1 MKFRKIT
8 ALLLVLCML
17 LSLSISAFAA
27 EADEHTIYD
36 SAPDEE
42 PAISTEAATSGTIQN
57 SGIRWSL
64 DEKGWLTISGSGEAP
79 VFQSADD
86 QPWAAVREQI
96 TEVWFEDVETLSIS
110 DLAYW
115 FEGCTNLTTAEL
127 PLAPVIGKHA
137 FYNCPK
143 LSTLTMYYGETV
155 LKSIGEDAFW
165 READAGD
172 TLYIAYIIGYP
183 EATVPFYTYDWAASN
198 RSSRYFY
205 DLYGVYQNA
214 DAATTALNGI
224 KKAPGISVQSTG
236 SIIGNCPSCGK
247 YSFQGTYVEV
257 AHSSRG
263 HANYNECYL
272 CHYVQYLGTYTYK
285 SHGAGGYGSGTCPD
299 CGSHTW
305 VLQSQQASTCTS
317 NGYRSYSC
325 ACGQTKS
332 ETIYASGHN
341 YSYGSWEQY
350 SSSQHRRT
358 GSCRNCGDSD
368 YEYAS
373 HSMSYG
379 SWSNSSSSQ
388 HSRTASCRTCGYS
401 TTDYGNHSYSTGSWS
416 KYSDTQHRR
425 SKTCSGCGASTYDYA
440 NHSYS
445 YGSLVSDS
453 ETQHKRTKT
462 CSACGDSGYEYAD
475 HTDAN
480 GDGKCDDCGATVSLT
495 IKWDAGTNGGTI
507 DGKTSITTTG
517 KPNATATAPTS
528 TPVKAGHAF
537 KGWYT
542 SASGGSLY
550 NTVTITA
557 AKTFYAQFTANSYSV
572 TWDLGDGTTEETK
585 QTYGEAFA
593 GQLEDVLPHGRV
605 RFIRRPLVHVVGVAL
620 DGDKAG
626 AGHLCRF
633 RRAEV
638 RRHGIVRIL
647 VVILAE
653 RDADREDRRF
663 HAVFL
668 QDRIG
673 ERVVAEIAVVERDDD
688 RLFRQRLAPQ
698 DVGLQLVKGNALRGE
713 EGVQLAPQLPRHH
726 HALRRQRVHQI
737 CRLVKVHAAVY
748 GQPEFAPLRHRRA
761 ADADRLRMLRRDAL
775 KDRERRQRRKPR
787 APAAQVRGQND
798 LLFKTACFHGCFRLL
813 FFAVCIIPCWFSVC
827 QFGFASESYNN
838 SRNFSLFALES
849 C

>member
-1 MKFRKIT
+1 MMKNFKKFT
-8 ALLLVLCML
+8 AFVLALCMVF
-17 LSLSISAFAA
+17 SLSVAAFAA
-27 EADEHTIYD
+27 EADEHTVYE

-42 PAISTEAATSGTIQN
+42 TVVSSEAATSGTIQN

-86 QPWAAVREQI
+86 QPWAAVRDQI
-96 TEVWFEDVETLSIS
+96 TEVWFEAVETLSIP

-115 FEGCTNLTTAEL
+115 FEGCVNLTTAEL
-127 PLAPVIGKHA
+127 PLAPTIGKHA
-137 FYNCPK
+137 FYGCSK

-165 READAGD
+165 RETDSGD
-172 TLYIAYIIGYP
+172 TLYIAYLIGYP

-198 RSSRYFY
+198 RSDRYFY
-205 DLYGVYQNA
+205 DLYGVYSSTPA
-214 DAATTALNGI
+214 DSGI

-358 GSCRNCGDSD
+358 GSCRNCGATD
-368 YEYAS
+368 YDYAS

-401 TTDYGNHSYSTGSWS
+401 TTEYGNHSYSTGAWS

-445 YGSLVSDS
+445 YGSWVSDS

-495 IKWDAGTNGGTI
+495 VTWDAGSNGGTI
-507 DGKTSITTTG
+507 NGKASFSETV
-517 KPNATATAPTS
+517 KPNSVPAAPSTS
-528 TPVKAGHAF
+528 PVKTGHTF
-537 KGWYT
+537 KNWYT
-542 SASGGSLY
+542 EKTGGKLY
-550 NTVTITA
+550 TTVTAITA
-557 AKTFYAQFTANSYSV
+557 SQTFYAQFEANKYVV
-572 TWDLGDGTTEETK
+572 TWNLGDGRSETTE
-585 QTYGEAFA
+585 QIYGEK
-593 GQLEDVLPHGRV
+593 LVLPTEPTRKNAEFLGWFTEKDGGTEVTTNTVFKETAATTYYAHWEV
-605 RFIRRPLVHVVGVAL
+605 TELFSVTVPATLPLVVDETGKVYVAAASIVNNSTGDVKVSSVSVTSKNGWEFVPYSTNMAKAKVDAKQVGFKINSSETSKTGDSEVFTLAAPWTVKEADAL
-620 DGDKAG
+620 SINYD
-626 AGHLCRF
+626 
-633 RRAEV
+633 
-638 RRHGIVRIL
+638 
-647 VVILAE
+647 
-653 RDADREDRRF
+653 
-663 HAVFL
+663 
-668 QDRIG
+668 
-673 ERVVAEIAVVERDDD
+673 AVVS
-688 RLFRQRLAPQ
+688 
-698 DVGLQLVKGNALRGE
+698 
-713 EGVQLAPQLPRHH
+713 
-726 HALRRQRVHQI
+726 
-737 CRLVKVHAAVY
+737 AVSQPVT
-748 GQPEFAPLRHRRA
+748 GQEI
-761 ADADRLRMLRRDAL
+761 M
-775 KDRERRQRRKPR
+775 
-787 APAAQVRGQND
+787 
-798 LLFKTACFHGCFRLL
+798 
-813 FFAVCIIPCWFSVC
+813 SVV
-827 QFGFASESYNN
+827 FV
-838 SRNFSLFALES
+838 LEWA
-849 C
+849 

>member
-1 MKFRKIT
+1 MMKNFKKFT
-8 ALLLVLCML
+8 AFVLALCMVF
-17 LSLSISAFAA
+17 SLSVAAFAA
-27 EADEHTIYD
+27 EADEHTVYE
-36 SAPDEE
+36 SAPEE
-42 PAISTEAATSGTIQN
+42 EITVQSAEAATSGTIPG
-57 SGIRWSL
+57 SSIKWSL
-64 DEKGWLTISGSGEAP
+64 DSHGWLTISGSGEAP

-86 QPWAAVREQI
+86 QPWAEYREQI
-96 TEVWFEDVETLSIS
+96 TEVWYDDMSTLTIS

-115 FEGCTNLTTAEL
+115 FEGCSNLTTAEL
-127 PLAPVIGKHA
+127 PLAPVIGRHA

-155 LKSIGEDAFW
+155 LNSIGEDAFW
-165 READAGD
+165 READSGD

-214 DAATTALNGI
+214 DAATTAPSGI

-305 VLQSQQASTCTS
+305 VLQSQQAATCTS

-332 ETIYASGHN
+332 ETIYATGHS

-350 SSSQHRRT
+350 SASQHRREAY
-358 GSCRNCGDSD
+358 CRNCGATD
-368 YEYAS
+368 YDYAS

-379 SWSNSSSSQ
+379 AWSNYSDSQ

-401 TTDYGNHSYSTGSWS
+401 TTDYGNHSYTTGSWS
-416 KYSDTQHRR
+416 KYSD
-425 SKTCSGCGASTYDYA
+425 
-440 NHSYS
+440 
-445 YGSLVSDS
+445 
-453 ETQHKRTKT
+453 TQHKRTKT

-542 SASGGSLY
+542 AASGGSLY

-557 AKTFYAQFTANSYSV
+557 AKTFYAQFTANSYTL
-572 TWDLGDGTTEETK
+572 TWDLGNGTTEETK
-585 QTYGEAFA
+585 QTYGEKLTLPTEPTRKNAEFLGWFTEA
-593 GQLEDVLPHGRV
+593 NGGTQVDANTIYKTDGDSTYYAHWEITEVFSVTVPVTLPLIVDEGGEVHVGAAEIINASTGDVIVSSVSISTKNGWQLVPYTTDMAHAKVDAKQLGFKINDSLTTKTGDAETFSLTSPWTIAENGKLPLSYDAVVSAVSQPVTEQDVLS
-605 RFIRRPLVHVVGVAL
+605 VVFVL
-620 DGDKAG
+620 EWK
-626 AGHLCRF
+626 
-633 RRAEV
+633 
-638 RRHGIVRIL
+638 
-647 VVILAE
+647 
-653 RDADREDRRF
+653 
-663 HAVFL
+663 
-668 QDRIG
+668 G
-673 ERVVAEIAVVERDDD
+673 E
-688 RLFRQRLAPQ
+688 
-698 DVGLQLVKGNALRGE
+698 
-713 EGVQLAPQLPRHH
+713 
-726 HALRRQRVHQI
+726 
-737 CRLVKVHAAVY
+737 
-748 GQPEFAPLRHRRA
+748 
-761 ADADRLRMLRRDAL
+761 
-775 KDRERRQRRKPR
+775 
-787 APAAQVRGQND
+787 
-798 LLFKTACFHGCFRLL
+798 
-813 FFAVCIIPCWFSVC
+813 
-827 QFGFASESYNN
+827 
-838 SRNFSLFALES
+838 
-849 C
+849 

>member
-17 LSLSISAFAA
+17 LSLSISVFAA

-42 PAISTEAATSGTIQN
+42 PVVSSEAATSGTIQN

-86 QPWAAVREQI
+86 QPWAAVRDQI
-96 TEVWFEDVETLSIS
+96 TEVWFEDVETLTIP

-115 FEGCTNLTTAEL
+115 FEGCVNLTTAEL
-127 PLAPVIGKHA
+127 PLAPTIGKHA

-155 LKSIGEDAFW
+155 LNSIGEEAFW
-165 READAGD
+165 RENDSGD
-172 TLYIAYIIGYP
+172 TLYIGYIIGYP
-183 EATVPFYTYDWAASN
+183 KSSVPFYTYDWAASN
-198 RSSRYFY
+198 RSNRYFY

-214 DAATTALNGI
+214 DAATTAPNGI

-263 HANYNECYL
+263 HANYNECYA

-305 VLQSQQASTCTS
+305 VLQSQQAATCTS

-350 SSSQHRRT
+350 SSSQHRREAY
-358 GSCRNCGDSD
+358 CRNCGDSD

-416 KYSDTQHRR
+416 KYSDAQHRR

-445 YGSLVSDS
+445 YGSWVSDS

-495 IKWDAGTNGGTI
+495 VTWDAGSNGGTI
-507 DGKTSITTTG
+507 DGKAAYSETVQPNS
-517 KPNATATAPTS
+517 KPTIPAS
-528 TPVKAGHAF
+528 LPVKKGHSF

-542 SASGGSLY
+542 AKTGGKLY
-550 NTVTITA
+550 NTVTSITA
-557 AKTFYAQFTANSYSV
+557 STTFYAQFEANKYV
-572 TWDLGDGTTEETK
+572 VIWDLGTGQSETTE
-585 QTYGEAFA
+585 QTYGEK
-593 GQLEDVLPHGRV
+593 LLLPKDPERKNAEFLGWFTEATGGTQVTANDTFTETADKTYYAHWEITEV
-605 RFIRRPLVHVVGVAL
+605 FSVTVPVTLPLVVDESG
-620 DGDKAG
+620 
-626 AGHLCRF
+626 
-633 RRAEV
+633 EV
-638 RRHGIVRIL
+638 HTGS
-647 VVILAE
+647 
-653 RDADREDRRF
+653 
-663 HAVFL
+663 
-668 QDRIG
+668 
-673 ERVVAEIAVVERDDD
+673 AEIINASTGTVVVSSVSISTKNGWQLVPYTTDMAHEKVDAKLLGFKINDAQTNKTGDTEIFSLTSPWEIAENSRLPLSYDAVVSAVSKAITEQEV
-688 RLFRQRLAPQ
+688 LSIVFVLKW
-698 DVGLQLVKGNALRGE
+698 GGE
-713 EGVQLAPQLPRHH
+713 
-726 HALRRQRVHQI
+726 
-737 CRLVKVHAAVY
+737 
-748 GQPEFAPLRHRRA
+748 
-761 ADADRLRMLRRDAL
+761 
-775 KDRERRQRRKPR
+775 
-787 APAAQVRGQND
+787 
-798 LLFKTACFHGCFRLL
+798 
-813 FFAVCIIPCWFSVC
+813 
-827 QFGFASESYNN
+827 
-838 SRNFSLFALES
+838 
-849 C
+849 

>member
-1 MKFRKIT
+1 MKNFKKFT
-8 ALLLVLCML
+8 AFVLALCML
-17 LSLSISAFAA
+17 FSLSVAAFAA

-42 PAISTEAATSGTIQN
+42 TVVSNEAATSGTIQN

-86 QPWAAVREQI
+86 QPWAAVRDQI
-96 TEVWFEDVETLSIS
+96 TEVWFEDVETLTIP

-115 FEGCTNLTTAEL
+115 FEGCVSLTTAEL
-127 PLAPVIGKHA
+127 PLAPTIGKHA
-137 FYNCPK
+137 FYNCSK

-155 LKSIGEDAFW
+155 LNSIGEDAFW
-165 READAGD
+165 READSGD

-214 DAATTALNGI
+214 DAATTAPNGI

-305 VLQSQQASTCTS
+305 VLQSQQAATCTS

-332 ETIYASGHN
+332 ETIYSSGHS

-358 GSCRNCGDSD
+358 GSCRNCGATD
-368 YEYAS
+368 YDYAS

-440 NHSYS
+440 DHSYS
-445 YGSLVSDS
+445 YGSWTRADD
-453 ETQHKRTKT
+453 TQHKRTKT
-462 CSACGDSGYEYAD
+462 CSVCKASSEEYAD
-475 HTDAN
+475 HVDAN

-495 IKWDAGTNGGTI
+495 VTWDAGSNGGTI
-507 DGKTSITTTG
+507 DGKASFSETV
-517 KPNATATAPTS
+517 KPNSKPTAPGS
-528 TPVKAGHAF
+528 VPVKTGYTF
-537 KGWYT
+537 KGWFT
-542 SASGGSLY
+542 AKSGGSLY
-550 NTVTITA
+550 STVTITSST
-557 AKTFYAQFTANSYSV
+557 TFYAQFEANKYAV
-572 TWDLGDGTTEETK
+572 TWDLGTGQSETTE
-585 QTYGEAFA
+585 QTYGEK
-593 GQLEDVLPHGRV
+593 LVLPTEPV
-605 RFIRRPLVHVVGVAL
+605 RKNAEFLGWFTEKAGGTEVNSNTTYSTDGETTYYAHWEITEIFSVTVPVTLPLVIDESGKVHTGT
-620 DGDKAG
+620 
-626 AGHLCRF
+626 
-633 RRAEV
+633 
-638 RRHGIVRIL
+638 
-647 VVILAE
+647 
-653 RDADREDRRF
+653 
-663 HAVFL
+663 
-668 QDRIG
+668 
-673 ERVVAEIAVVERDDD
+673 AEIINASTGEVVVSSVGISTKNGWQLVPYTTDMAHAKVDAKQLGFKINDAQTSKTGDAETFALSSPWEITENGRLPISYDAVVSAVSKAITEQEV
-688 RLFRQRLAPQ
+688 LSVVFVLEW
-698 DVGLQLVKGNALRGE
+698 RGE
-713 EGVQLAPQLPRHH
+713 
-726 HALRRQRVHQI
+726 
-737 CRLVKVHAAVY
+737 
-748 GQPEFAPLRHRRA
+748 
-761 ADADRLRMLRRDAL
+761 
-775 KDRERRQRRKPR
+775 
-787 APAAQVRGQND
+787 
-798 LLFKTACFHGCFRLL
+798 
-813 FFAVCIIPCWFSVC
+813 
-827 QFGFASESYNN
+827 
-838 SRNFSLFALES
+838 
-849 C
+849 

>member
-1 MKFRKIT
+1 MMKNFKKFT
-8 ALLLVLCML
+8 ALLLALCMVF
-17 LSLSISAFAA
+17 SLSISAFAV
-27 EADEHTIYD
+27 EDHEHTVYE

-42 PAISTEAATSGTIQN
+42 IAVQSVSGEAATSGTIPG
-57 SGIRWSL
+57 SSIKWSL
-64 DEKGWLTISGSGEAP
+64 DSKGWLTISGSGEAP
-79 VFQSADD
+79 VFTSADD

-155 LKSIGEDAFW
+155 LNSIGEDAFW
-165 READAGD
+165 RETDSGD

-198 RSSRYFY
+198 RSNRYFY

-305 VLQSQQASTCTS
+305 VLQSQQAATCTS
-317 NGYRSYSC
+317 NGYRNYSC

-332 ETIYASGHN
+332 ETIYSSGHS

-350 SSSQHRRT
+350 SSSQHRREAY
-358 GSCRNCGDSD
+358 CRNCGDSD

-373 HSMSYG
+373 HSMSCG

-401 TTDYGNHSYSTGSWS
+401 TTDYGNHSYSTGAWS

-440 NHSYS
+440 DHSYS
-445 YGSLVSDS
+445 YGSWTRADD
-453 ETQHKRTKT
+453 TQHKRTKT
-462 CSACGDSGYEYAD
+462 CSVCKASSEEYAD
-475 HTDAN
+475 HVDSN

-495 IKWDAGTNGGTI
+495 IKWDAGSNGGLI
-507 DGKTSITTTG
+507 DGKATYNETVQPNS
-517 KPNATATAPTS
+517 KPTIPAS
-528 TPVKAGHAF
+528 LPVKKGHSF

-542 SASGGSLY
+542 AKTGGMLY
-550 NTVTITA
+550 NTITSITA
-557 AKTFYAQFTANSYSV
+557 SATFYAQFEANKYVV
-572 TWDLGDGTTEETK
+572 TWDLGTGKTETTN
-585 QTYGEAFA
+585 QTYGEK
-593 GQLEDVLPHGRV
+593 LVLPTEPTRKNAEFLGWFTEANGGTQVTANDVFTETADKTYYAHWEITEV
-605 RFIRRPLVHVVGVAL
+605 FSVTVPVVLPLTVDENGEVHT
-620 DGDKAG
+620 G
-626 AGHLCRF
+626 A
-633 RRAEV
+633 
-638 RRHGIVRIL
+638 
-647 VVILAE
+647 
-653 RDADREDRRF
+653 
-663 HAVFL
+663 
-668 QDRIG
+668 
-673 ERVVAEIAVVERDDD
+673 AEIINGSTGEVIVSSVSISTKNGWKLVPFDTDMAHVKVDAKQLGFKINDSVTAKTGDTETLVLRGPWDIAENGRLPISYDAVVSAVSKAVTEQEV
-688 RLFRQRLAPQ
+688 LSIVFVLEW
-698 DVGLQLVKGNALRGE
+698 GGE
-713 EGVQLAPQLPRHH
+713 
-726 HALRRQRVHQI
+726 
-737 CRLVKVHAAVY
+737 
-748 GQPEFAPLRHRRA
+748 
-761 ADADRLRMLRRDAL
+761 
-775 KDRERRQRRKPR
+775 
-787 APAAQVRGQND
+787 
-798 LLFKTACFHGCFRLL
+798 
-813 FFAVCIIPCWFSVC
+813 
-827 QFGFASESYNN
+827 
-838 SRNFSLFALES
+838 
-849 C
+849 

>member
-1 MKFRKIT
+1 MMKNFKKFT
-8 ALLLVLCML
+8 ALLLALCMVF
-17 LSLSISAFAA
+17 SLSISAFAV
-27 EADEHTIYD
+27 EDHEHTVYE

-42 PAISTEAATSGTIQN
+42 IAVQSVSGEAATSGTIPG
-57 SGIRWSL
+57 SSIKWSL
-64 DEKGWLTISGSGEAP
+64 DSKGWLTISGSGEAP
-79 VFQSADD
+79 VFTSADD

-165 READAGD
+165 RESDGGD
-172 TLYIAYIIGYP
+172 TLYIGYLIGYP
-183 EATVPFYTYDWAASN
+183 KSSVPFHTYDWAASN
-198 RSSRYFY
+198 RSERYFY
-205 DLYGVYQNA
+205 DLYGVHQNA
-214 DAATTALNGI
+214 DAGSAATSGI
-224 KKAPGISVQSTG
+224 KKAPGVSVQSTG

-305 VLQSQQASTCTS
+305 VLQSQQAATCTS

-350 SSSQHRRT
+350 SSSQHRREAY
-358 GSCRNCGDSD
+358 CRNCGDSD

-416 KYSDTQHRR
+416 KYSDAQHRR

-445 YGSLVSDS
+445 YGSWVSDS

-475 HTDAN
+475 HVDTD

-495 IKWDAGTNGGTI
+495 VTWDAGSNGGTI
-507 DGKTSITTTG
+507 DGKAAYSETVQPNSKPTIPASI
-517 KPNATATAPTS
+517 
-528 TPVKAGHAF
+528 PVKKGHSF

-542 SASGGSLY
+542 AKTGGKLY
-550 NTVTITA
+550 NTVTSITSST
-557 AKTFYAQFTANSYSV
+557 TFYAQFEANKYVV
-572 TWDLGDGTTEETK
+572 TWDLGTGQSETTE
-585 QTYGEAFA
+585 QTYGEK
-593 GQLEDVLPHGRV
+593 LLLPKDPERKNAEFLGWFTEKDGGTEVTTNTVFKETAATMYYAHWEV
-605 RFIRRPLVHVVGVAL
+605 TELFSVTVPATLPLVVDESGKVYVASASIVNNSTGDVMVSSVSVTSKNGWEFVPYSTNMAKAKVDAKQVGFKINSSETSKTGDSEVFTLAAPWTVKEADAL
-620 DGDKAG
+620 SINYD
-626 AGHLCRF
+626 
-633 RRAEV
+633 
-638 RRHGIVRIL
+638 
-647 VVILAE
+647 
-653 RDADREDRRF
+653 
-663 HAVFL
+663 
-668 QDRIG
+668 
-673 ERVVAEIAVVERDDD
+673 AVVS
-688 RLFRQRLAPQ
+688 
-698 DVGLQLVKGNALRGE
+698 
-713 EGVQLAPQLPRHH
+713 
-726 HALRRQRVHQI
+726 
-737 CRLVKVHAAVY
+737 AVSQPVT
-748 GQPEFAPLRHRRA
+748 GQEI
-761 ADADRLRMLRRDAL
+761 M
-775 KDRERRQRRKPR
+775 
-787 APAAQVRGQND
+787 
-798 LLFKTACFHGCFRLL
+798 
-813 FFAVCIIPCWFSVC
+813 SVV
-827 QFGFASESYNN
+827 FV
-838 SRNFSLFALES
+838 LEWA
-849 C
+849 

>member
-1 MKFRKIT
+1 MMKNFKKFT
-8 ALLLVLCML
+8 ALLLALCMVF
-17 LSLSISAFAA
+17 SLSISAFAV
-27 EADEHTIYD
+27 EDHEHTVYE

-42 PAISTEAATSGTIQN
+42 IAVQSVSGEAATSGTIPG
-57 SGIRWSL
+57 SSIKWSL
-64 DEKGWLTISGSGEAP
+64 DSKGWLTISGSGEAP
-79 VFQSADD
+79 VFTSTDD

-155 LKSIGEDAFW
+155 LNSIGEDAFW
-165 READAGD
+165 READSGD

-183 EATVPFYTYDWAASN
+183 ESTVPFYTYDWAASN
-198 RSSRYFY
+198 RSNRHFY
-205 DLYGVYQNA
+205 DLYGVYSSTPA
-214 DAATTALNGI
+214 DSGI
-224 KKAPGISVQSTG
+224 KKAPGASVQSTG
-236 SIIGNCPSCGK
+236 TIIGSCPSCGK
-247 YSFQGTYVEV
+247 YAFQGTYVEI

-263 HANYNECYL
+263 HANYNECNS

-285 SHGAGGYGSGTCPD
+285 SHGAGAYGSGTCPD

-305 VLQSQQASTCTS
+305 ILQNEQAATCTS

-358 GSCRNCGDSD
+358 GSCRNCGATD
-368 YEYAS
+368 YDYAS

-379 SWSNSSSSQ
+379 AWSNYSDSQ

-445 YGSLVSDS
+445 YGSWVSDS

-462 CSACGDSGYEYAD
+462 CSTCGDSGYEYAD

-495 IKWDAGTNGGTI
+495 VTWDAGGNGGTI
-507 DGKTSITTTG
+507 DGKATYSETVQPNS
-517 KPNATATAPTS
+517 KPTIPAS
-528 TPVKAGHAF
+528 LPVKKGNSF

-542 SASGGSLY
+542 AKAGGKLY
-550 NTVTITA
+550 NTVTSITA
-557 AKTFYAQFTANSYSV
+557 STTFYAQFEANQYVV
-572 TWDLGDGTTEETK
+572 TWDLGTGQSETTE
-585 QTYGEAFA
+585 QTYGEKLLLPKDPERKNAEFLGWFTEA
-593 GQLEDVLPHGRV
+593 NGGTQVTANDVFTETTDKTYYAHWEITEVFSVTVPVTL
-605 RFIRRPLVHVVGVAL
+605 PLVVDESG
-620 DGDKAG
+620 
-626 AGHLCRF
+626 
-633 RRAEV
+633 EV
-638 RRHGIVRIL
+638 HTGS
-647 VVILAE
+647 
-653 RDADREDRRF
+653 
-663 HAVFL
+663 
-668 QDRIG
+668 
-673 ERVVAEIAVVERDDD
+673 AEIINASTGTVVVSSVSISTKNGWQLVPYTTDMAHAKVDAKQLGFKINDAQTVKNGNAETFALTSPWQIAENSRLPLAYDAVVSAVSKAITEQEV
-688 RLFRQRLAPQ
+688 LSIVFVLEW
-698 DVGLQLVKGNALRGE
+698 GGE
-713 EGVQLAPQLPRHH
+713 
-726 HALRRQRVHQI
+726 
-737 CRLVKVHAAVY
+737 
-748 GQPEFAPLRHRRA
+748 
-761 ADADRLRMLRRDAL
+761 
-775 KDRERRQRRKPR
+775 
-787 APAAQVRGQND
+787 
-798 LLFKTACFHGCFRLL
+798 
-813 FFAVCIIPCWFSVC
+813 
-827 QFGFASESYNN
+827 
-838 SRNFSLFALES
+838 
-849 C
+849 

>member
-17 LSLSISAFAA
+17 LSLSISVFAA

-42 PAISTEAATSGTIQN
+42 TVVSSEAATSGTIQN

-79 VFQSADD
+79 TFQSADD
-86 QPWAAVREQI
+86 QPWSAVREQI
-96 TEVWFEDVETLSIS
+96 TEVWFEDVETLSIP

-115 FEGCTNLTTAEL
+115 FEGCVNLTTAEL
-127 PLAPVIGKHA
+127 PLAPVIGRHA

-155 LKSIGEDAFW
+155 LNSIGEDAFW
-165 READAGD
+165 RETDSGD

-198 RSSRYFY
+198 RSNRYFY
-205 DLYGVYQNA
+205 DLYGVYPNA
-214 DAATTALNGI
+214 DTANTAVNTASVSGI
-224 KKAPGISVQSTG
+224 QKAPGISLTASTG
-236 SIIGNCPSCGK
+236 IVGTCPSCK
-247 YSFQGTYVEV
+247 QYSLQGTYVSTT
-257 AHSSRG
+257 HTSRG
-263 HANYNECYL
+263 HAEYYECYK
-272 CHYVQYLGTYTYK
+272 CHYTKNLGTYVYK
-285 SHGAGGYGSGTCPD
+285 DHGSGSYGSWTCPD

-305 VLQSQQASTCTS
+305 VLDYENDATCTR
-317 NGYRSYSC
+317 NGYREYSC
-325 ACGQTKS
+325 DCGQSKR
-332 ETIYASGHN
+332 ETIYATGHS

-350 SSSQHRRT
+350 STSQHRREAY
-358 GSCRNCGDSD
+358 CRNCGDSD

-388 HSRTASCRTCGYS
+388 HSRTVSCRTCGYS
-401 TTDYGNHSYSTGSWS
+401 TTDYGSHSYSTGAWS

-445 YGSLVSDS
+445 YGSWVSDS

-462 CSACGDSGYEYAD
+462 CSTCGDSGYEYAD

-507 DGKTSITTTG
+507 DGKASITTTG

-550 NTVTITA
+550 NTVTITV
-557 AKTFYAQFTANSYSV
+557 AKTFYAQFTANSYTL
-572 TWDLGDGTTEETK
+572 TWDLGNGTTEETK
-585 QTYGEAFA
+585 QTYGEKLTLPTEPTRKNAEFLGWFTEVNGGTQVDA
-593 GQLEDVLPHGRV
+593 NTIYKTDADSTYYAHWEITEVFSVTVPVTLPLIVDEGGEVHVGAAEIINASTGDVIVSSVSISTKNGWQLVPYTTDMAHAKVDAKQLGFKINDSVTTKTGDAETFSLTSPWTIAENGKLPLTYDAVVSAVSQPVTEQDVLS
-605 RFIRRPLVHVVGVAL
+605 VVFVL
-620 DGDKAG
+620 EWK
-626 AGHLCRF
+626 
-633 RRAEV
+633 
-638 RRHGIVRIL
+638 
-647 VVILAE
+647 
-653 RDADREDRRF
+653 
-663 HAVFL
+663 
-668 QDRIG
+668 G
-673 ERVVAEIAVVERDDD
+673 E
-688 RLFRQRLAPQ
+688 
-698 DVGLQLVKGNALRGE
+698 
-713 EGVQLAPQLPRHH
+713 
-726 HALRRQRVHQI
+726 
-737 CRLVKVHAAVY
+737 
-748 GQPEFAPLRHRRA
+748 
-761 ADADRLRMLRRDAL
+761 
-775 KDRERRQRRKPR
+775 
-787 APAAQVRGQND
+787 
-798 LLFKTACFHGCFRLL
+798 
-813 FFAVCIIPCWFSVC
+813 
-827 QFGFASESYNN
+827 
-838 SRNFSLFALES
+838 
-849 C
+849 

>member
-42 PAISTEAATSGTIQN
+42 TVVSSEAATSGTIQN

-86 QPWAAVREQI
+86 QPWAAVRDQI
-96 TEVWFEDVETLSIS
+96 TEVWFEDVETLTIP

-115 FEGCTNLTTAEL
+115 FEGCVNLTTAEL
-127 PLAPVIGKHA
+127 PLAPVIGRHA

-155 LKSIGEDAFW
+155 LNSIGEDAFW
-165 READAGD
+165 RETDSGD

-198 RSSRYFY
+198 RSDRYFY
-205 DLYGVYQNA
+205 DLYGVYSNA
-214 DAATTALNGI
+214 DGAASTVADSGI
-224 KKAPGISVQSTG
+224 MKAPAKAVSRASTG
-236 SIIGNCPSCGK
+236 IVGTCPSCK
-247 YSFQGTYVEV
+247 QYSLQGTYVSTT
-257 AHSSRG
+257 HTSRG
-263 HANYNECYL
+263 HQEYYECYK
-272 CHYVQYLGTYTYK
+272 CHYVQNLGTYVYK
-285 SHGAGGYGSGTCPD
+285 DHGSGSYGSWTCPD

-305 VLQSQQASTCTS
+305 VLDYENDATCTR
-317 NGYRSYSC
+317 NGYREYSC
-325 ACGQTKS
+325 DCGQSKR
-332 ETIYASGHN
+332 ETIYATGHS
-341 YSYGSWEQY
+341 YSYGSWEEY
-350 SSSQHRRT
+350 SSSQHRREAY
-358 GSCRNCGDSD
+358 CRNCGDSD

-445 YGSLVSDS
+445 YGSWVSDS

-557 AKTFYAQFTANSYSV
+557 AKTFYAQFTANSYSI
-572 TWDLGDGTTEETK
+572 TWDLSNGNTETTK
-585 QTYGEAFA
+585 QAYGEALVLPTEPTRKNAEFLGWFTEVNGGTQVDA
-593 GQLEDVLPHGRV
+593 NTIYKTDADSTYYAHWEITEVFSVTVPVVLPLTVDENGEVHVGSAEIINGSTGEVIVSSVSISTKNGWQLVPFDTDMAHEKVDARLLGFKINDSETTKTGDAETFSLTSPWKIAENGKLPLSYDAVVSAVSQPVTEQDVLS
-605 RFIRRPLVHVVGVAL
+605 VVFVL
-620 DGDKAG
+620 EWK
-626 AGHLCRF
+626 
-633 RRAEV
+633 
-638 RRHGIVRIL
+638 
-647 VVILAE
+647 
-653 RDADREDRRF
+653 
-663 HAVFL
+663 
-668 QDRIG
+668 G
-673 ERVVAEIAVVERDDD
+673 E
-688 RLFRQRLAPQ
+688 
-698 DVGLQLVKGNALRGE
+698 
-713 EGVQLAPQLPRHH
+713 
-726 HALRRQRVHQI
+726 
-737 CRLVKVHAAVY
+737 
-748 GQPEFAPLRHRRA
+748 
-761 ADADRLRMLRRDAL
+761 
-775 KDRERRQRRKPR
+775 
-787 APAAQVRGQND
+787 
-798 LLFKTACFHGCFRLL
+798 
-813 FFAVCIIPCWFSVC
+813 
-827 QFGFASESYNN
+827 
-838 SRNFSLFALES
+838 
-849 C
+849 

>member
-1 MKFRKIT
+1 MKMRKIT
-8 ALLLVLCML
+8 ALLLVLCMAF
-17 LSLSISAFAA
+17 SLSISAFAA
-27 EADEHTIYD
+27 EEHDHHEHTVYE

-42 PAISTEAATSGTIQN
+42 IAVQSASGESETSGTIPG
-57 SGIRWSL
+57 SSIKWSL
-64 DEKGWLTISGSGEAP
+64 DSNGWLTISGSGEAP

-86 QPWAAVREQI
+86 QPWATVREEI
-96 TEVWFEDVETLSIS
+96 TEVWFEDMETLSIS

-137 FYNCPK
+137 FYGCSK

-165 READAGD
+165 RETDSGD
-172 TLYIAYIIGYP
+172 TLYIAYLIGYP

-198 RSSRYFY
+198 RSDRYFY
-205 DLYGVYQNA
+205 DLYGVYSSTPA
-214 DAATTALNGI
+214 DSGI
-224 KKAPGISVQSTG
+224 KKAPGASVQSTG
-236 SIIGNCPSCGK
+236 TIIGNCPSCGK
-247 YSFQGTYVEV
+247 YAFQGTYVEV

-263 HANYNECYL
+263 HANYNECNS

-285 SHGAGGYGSGTCPD
+285 SHGAGAYGSGTCPD

-305 VLQSQQASTCTS
+305 VLKSQQAATCTS

-332 ETIYASGHN
+332 ETIYSSGHS

-358 GSCRNCGDSD
+358 GSCRNCGATD
-368 YEYAS
+368 YDYAS

-445 YGSLVSDS
+445 YGSWVSDS

-507 DGKTSITTTG
+507 DGKASITTTG

-557 AKTFYAQFTANSYSV
+557 AKTFYAQFTANSYTL
-572 TWDLGDGTTEETK
+572 TWDLGNGTTEETK
-585 QTYGEAFA
+585 QTYGEK
-593 GQLEDVLPHGRV
+593 LTLPTEPTRKNAEFLGWFTEANGGTQVDANTIYKTDGDSTYYAHWEITEV
-605 RFIRRPLVHVVGVAL
+605 FSVTVPVTLPLIVDEGGEVHV
-620 DGDKAG
+620 G
-626 AGHLCRF
+626 A
-633 RRAEV
+633 
-638 RRHGIVRIL
+638 
-647 VVILAE
+647 
-653 RDADREDRRF
+653 
-663 HAVFL
+663 
-668 QDRIG
+668 
-673 ERVVAEIAVVERDDD
+673 AEIINASTG
-688 RLFRQRLAPQ
+688 
-698 DVGLQLVKGNALRGE
+698 DVIVSSVSISTKNGWQLVPYTTDMAHAKVDAK
-713 EGVQLAPQLPRHH
+713 QLGFKINDS
-726 HALRRQRVHQI
+726 VTT
-737 CRLVKVHAAVY
+737 KT
-748 GQPEFAPLRHRRA
+748 G
-761 ADADRLRMLRRDAL
+761 DA
-775 KDRERRQRRKPR
+775 E
-787 APAAQVRGQND
+787 
-798 LLFKTACFHGCFRLL
+798 T
-813 FFAVCIIPCWFSVC
+813 
-827 QFGFASESYNN
+827 
-838 SRNFSLFALES
+838 FSLTSPWTIAENGKLPLS
-849 C
+849 

>member
-1 MKFRKIT
+1 MMKNFKKFT
-8 ALLLVLCML
+8 ALLLALCMVF
-17 LSLSISAFAA
+17 SLSISAFAV
-27 EADEHTIYD
+27 EDHEHTVYE

-42 PAISTEAATSGTIQN
+42 IAVQSVSGEAATSGTIPG
-57 SGIRWSL
+57 SSIKWSL
-64 DEKGWLTISGSGEAP
+64 DSKGWLTISGSGEAP

-86 QPWAAVREQI
+86 QPWAAVRDQI

-143 LSTLTMYYGETV
+143 LFTLTMYYGETV

-165 READAGD
+165 RETDSGD

-183 EATVPFYTYDWAASN
+183 EATVPFHTYDWAASN

-214 DAATTALNGI
+214 DAATTAPSGI

-285 SHGAGGYGSGTCPD
+285 SHGAGAYGSGTCPD

-305 VLQSQQASTCTS
+305 ILQNEQAATCTS

-332 ETIYASGHN
+332 ETIYSSGHS

-350 SSSQHRRT
+350 SASQHRRENY
-358 GSCRNCGDSD
+358 CRNCGATD
-368 YEYAS
+368 YDYAS

-379 SWSNSSSSQ
+379 SWSKYSDSQ

-401 TTDYGNHSYSTGSWS
+401 TTEYGNHSYSTGAWS
-416 KYSDTQHRR
+416 KHSDTQHRR

-440 NHSYS
+440 DHSYS
-445 YGSLVSDS
+445 YGSWVSDN

-507 DGKTSITTTG
+507 DGKASITTTG

-542 SASGGSLY
+542 AASGGSLY

-557 AKTFYAQFTANSYSV
+557 AKTFYAQFTANSYTL
-572 TWDLGDGTTEETK
+572 TWDLGNGTTEETK
-585 QTYGEAFA
+585 QTYGEKLTLPTEPTRKNAEFLGWFTEA
-593 GQLEDVLPHGRV
+593 NGGTQVDANTIYKTDGDSTYYAHWEITEVFSVTVPVTLPLVVDESGEVHVGAAEIINASTGEVIVSSVSISTKNGWQLVPYTTDMAHAKVDAKQLGFKINDVQTSKTGDTETFSLTSPWTIVENARLPIDYDAVVSAVSQPVTAQDVLS
-605 RFIRRPLVHVVGVAL
+605 
-620 DGDKAG
+620 
-626 AGHLCRF
+626 
-633 RRAEV
+633 
-638 RRHGIVRIL
+638 IVFVL
-647 VVILAE
+647 E
-653 RDADREDRRF
+653 WG
-663 HAVFL
+663 
-668 QDRIG
+668 G
-673 ERVVAEIAVVERDDD
+673 E
-688 RLFRQRLAPQ
+688 
-698 DVGLQLVKGNALRGE
+698 
-713 EGVQLAPQLPRHH
+713 
-726 HALRRQRVHQI
+726 
-737 CRLVKVHAAVY
+737 
-748 GQPEFAPLRHRRA
+748 
-761 ADADRLRMLRRDAL
+761 
-775 KDRERRQRRKPR
+775 
-787 APAAQVRGQND
+787 
-798 LLFKTACFHGCFRLL
+798 
-813 FFAVCIIPCWFSVC
+813 
-827 QFGFASESYNN
+827 
-838 SRNFSLFALES
+838 
-849 C
+849 

>member
-1 MKFRKIT
+1 MKNFKKFT
-8 ALLLVLCML
+8 AFVLALCML
-17 LSLSISAFAA
+17 FSLSISAFAA
-27 EADEHTIYD
+27 SDTI
-36 SAPDEE
+36 A
-42 PAISTEAATSGTIQN
+42 SGTITD
-57 SGIRWSL
+57 STIKWEL
-64 DEKGWLTISGSGEAP
+64 DSKGWLTISGSGEAP

-86 QPWAAVREQI
+86 QPWAEYREQI
-96 TEVWFEDVETLSIS
+96 TEVWFEDMEALNIP

-115 FEGCTNLTTAEL
+115 FEGCVNLTTAEL
-127 PLAPVIGKHA
+127 PLTPVIGRHA

-155 LKSIGEDAFW
+155 LNSIGEDAFW
-165 READAGD
+165 READSGD

-183 EATVPFYTYDWAASN
+183 EATVPFYTYDWEASN
-198 RSSRYFY
+198 RNSRYFY

-214 DAATTALNGI
+214 DAATTAPNGI

-350 SSSQHRRT
+350 SSSQHRREAY
-358 GSCRNCGDSD
+358 CRNCGDSD

-401 TTDYGNHSYSTGSWS
+401 TTDYGNHSYSTGSWN
-416 KYSDTQHRR
+416 KYSDTQHRS

-440 NHSYS
+440 DHSYS
-445 YGSLVSDS
+445 YGSWVSDS

-495 IKWDAGTNGGTI
+495 VTWDAGGNGGTI
-507 DGKTSITTTG
+507 DGEATYSETVQPNS
-517 KPNATATAPTS
+517 KPTIPAS
-528 TPVKAGHAF
+528 LPVKKGHSF

-542 SASGGSLY
+542 AKTGGKLY
-550 NTVTITA
+550 NTVTSITA
-557 AKTFYAQFTANSYSV
+557 STTFYAQFEANKYVV
-572 TWDLGDGTTEETK
+572 TWNLGTGKTETTN
-585 QTYGEAFA
+585 QTYGEKLVLPTEPTRKNAEFLGWFTEATGGTQVTANNVFMETTDKTYFA
-593 GQLEDVLPHGRV
+593 HWEITEVFSVTVPVTLPLVVDESGEVHTGSAEIINASTGTVVVSSVSISTKNGWQLVPFATDMAHEKVDARLLGFKINDSETTKTGDAETLVLRGPWDIAENGKLPLSYDAVVSAVSQPVTEQDVLS
-605 RFIRRPLVHVVGVAL
+605 
-620 DGDKAG
+620 
-626 AGHLCRF
+626 
-633 RRAEV
+633 
-638 RRHGIVRIL
+638 IVFVL
-647 VVILAE
+647 E
-653 RDADREDRRF
+653 WS
-663 HAVFL
+663 
-668 QDRIG
+668 
-673 ERVVAEIAVVERDDD
+673 
-688 RLFRQRLAPQ
+688 
-698 DVGLQLVKGNALRGE
+698 
-713 EGVQLAPQLPRHH
+713 EG
-726 HALRRQRVHQI
+726 
-737 CRLVKVHAAVY
+737 
-748 GQPEFAPLRHRRA
+748 
-761 ADADRLRMLRRDAL
+761 
-775 KDRERRQRRKPR
+775 
-787 APAAQVRGQND
+787 
-798 LLFKTACFHGCFRLL
+798 
-813 FFAVCIIPCWFSVC
+813 
-827 QFGFASESYNN
+827 
-838 SRNFSLFALES
+838 
-849 C
+849 